1 MQHILREK
9 ADYYSTQTTKENQV
23 THNSNGHSAG
33 KKKMRGTMLPLSN
46 FLTEPKMTIFFNLV
60 EN

>member
-23 THNSNGHSAG
+23 THNSHGHSAG
-33 KKKMRGTMLPLSN
+33 KKKKR
-46 FLTEPKMTIFFNLV
+46 
-60 EN
+60 

>member
-33 KKKMRGTMLPLSN
+33 KKKNEGNNVTVIKLFNRTQN
-46 FLTEPKMTIFFNLV
+46 DYFL
-60 EN
+60 